1 MERSGFFN
9 ALKVNGEYDRKY
21 NANDYTDNL
30 AVVIGN
36 GVLRGV
42 ADDLRVTASGRA
54 VTVGTGRAWING
66 HYYYNDTALPFAAV
80 TAPAGGTRWDRVM
93 LRLNSEVGT
102 RNIALRYVQG
112 EAGNAPQKP
121 APVRSGDV
129 YELVLADVFVG
140 TNATI
145 VQVTDTRGDAD
156 LCGWVYSTRGNEAFF
171 QTLDNSFGEWFAE
184 KKDTLASVTLF
195 KRYEWRTVL
204 ETAGTTAVFNIPQ
217 YDEENC
223 ILDVFVNG
231 FRVIDGDDYT
241 RSGSVLTFAN
251 TLAAGTE
258 VAVTV
263 YKSIDGTGIMSVA
276 DEITQLQNDMAL
288 LTNTSEYNYVCNGVD
303 DNVKLSQ
310 IAQAW
315 LDGGDD
321 YGCKTI
327 RVHGQFGARAAV
339 SGSGATSN
347 PYCWL
352 NVGSDAEKKRRIVF
366 DFSCCGQITLP
377 ISAGATHFIFGG
389 TAAHIIGANVVAEQP
404 ATDTIIRVFSERA
417 KKVLAEKCRFWIS
430 GNKNSMVANHGTF
443 VDCYANIANAT
454 GNSYCFLPY
463 SNTVLR
469 VFRGE
474 YYSYTGGSS
483 AQSSIVGHSSA
494 NAAAI
499 FDSVCAPT
507 VARSGYYQ
515 TNSLLQWAGAGL
527 LSCTDLVSA
536 LPMIVVSGSS
546 DIRGTIPYSISGT
559 V

>member
-42 ADDLRVTASGRA
+42 ADDLRVTASGLS

-80 TAPAGGTRWDRVM
+80 TAPAGGTRWDRVV

-102 RNIALRYVQG
+102 RSVKLHYVQG

-121 APVRSGDV
+121 APVRDGDV
-129 YELVLADVFVG
+129 YDLVLADVFVG
-140 TNATI
+140 TNATS
-145 VQVTDTRGDAD
+145 VQVTDTRGDAG

-217 YDEENC
+217 YDEENG
-223 ILDVFVNG
+223 IIDVFVNG

-258 VAVTV
+258 VAVAV
-263 YKSIDGTGIMSVA
+263 YKSIDGTGIISVA

-315 LDGGDD
+315 FDGGDD

-339 SGSGATSN
+339 SGSGTSSN
-347 PYCWL
+347 PYRWL
-352 NVGSDAEKKRRIVF
+352 NVGSDTGKKRRIVF
-366 DFSCCGQITLP
+366 DFSCCGQMAFPLE
-377 ISAGATHFIFGG
+377 GGKYHVIFYG
-389 TAAHIIGANVVAEQP
+389 TAAHIVGANVVAEQ
-404 ATDTIIRVFSERA
+404 TTSDTTIRIFGSTA
-417 KKVLAEKCRFWIS
+417 KNVLVEKCRFFVTGYS
-430 GNKNSMVANHGTF
+430 NSMIANCGTF
-443 VDCYANIANAT
+443 KDCYASVANAT
-454 GNSYCFLPY
+454 GNSYCFLP
-463 SNTVLR
+463 SANTVLR

-474 YYSYTGGSS
+474 YYSYTGGST

-499 FDSVCAPT
+499 LDSVSAPT

-515 TNSLLQWAGAGL
+515 TNSLLQWAGSGL
-527 LSCTDLVSA
+527 LNCTDLVSA
-536 LPMIVVSGSS
+536 LPMIVVSGNSN
-546 DIRGTIPYSISGT
+546 IRGTIPYSVSGT